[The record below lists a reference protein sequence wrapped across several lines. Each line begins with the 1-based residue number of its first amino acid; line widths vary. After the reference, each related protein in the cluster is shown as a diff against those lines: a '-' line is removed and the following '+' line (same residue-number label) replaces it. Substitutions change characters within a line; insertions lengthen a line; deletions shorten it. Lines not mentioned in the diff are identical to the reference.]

1 MPTVITENRTIAF
14 AVQAWLAVWIE
25 QHSLRQWQRVLS
37 AMWSS
42 WLRAF
47 KVVPCSYRRTTSF
60 LKEGMYS
67 FGMIVLPLY
76 PIRKSFQVNT
86 RYSDNTADFPLQRR
100 TTKQE
105 VKKHESERSVLF
117 LHPRQTSFRQN
128 RPFHITRFPASKRTS
143 PYVRHASV
151 LADYKSNHDQM
162 LIFFRKQYGRYRNF
176 PVRCM
181 ISYDFLKIYS
191 LLINFAADVI

>member
-1 MPTVITENRTIAF
+1 MPTVITENGTIAF

-25 QHSLRQWQRVLS
+25 Q
-37 AMWSS
+37 
-42 WLRAF
+42 
-47 KVVPCSYRRTTSF
+47 
-60 LKEGMYS
+60 YS

-105 VKKHESERSVLF
+105 VKKQESERSVLF

-128 RPFHITRFPASKRTS
+128 RPFPIARFPASERTS
-143 PYVRHASV
+143 PYVRQANV

>member
-1 MPTVITENRTIAF
+1 M
-14 AVQAWLAVWIE
+14 AVWIE

-42 WLRAF
+42 RLRAF
-47 KVVPCSYRRTTSF
+47 KAVPCSYRRTTSF

-100 TTKQE
+100 TAKQE
-105 VKKHESERSVLF
+105 VKKHEFERSVLF

-128 RPFHITRFPASKRTS
+128 RPFPIARFPASKRTS

-162 LIFFRKQYGRYRNF
+162 LIFFRKQYGRYRNS

>member
-1 MPTVITENRTIAF
+1 MPTVITENGTIAF

-25 QHSLRQWQRVLS
+25 QYSLRQWQRVLS

-42 WLRAF
+42 RLRAF
-47 KVVPCSYRRTTSF
+47 KVIPCSYRRTTSF

-105 VKKHESERSVLF
+105 VKKQESERSVLF

-143 PYVRHASV
+143 PYVRQASV

>member
-1 MPTVITENRTIAF
+1 MVGRLDRTVFFAPMATGTERNVEFLA
-14 AVQAWLAVWIE
+14 ACVQSGPLFI
-25 QHSLRQWQRVLS
+25 S
-37 AMWSS
+37 ADDFLFKGRDVFFWHDCTSIIPNPQIISS
-42 WLRAF
+42 
-47 KVVPCSYRRTTSF
+47 K
-60 LKEGMYS
+60 
-67 FGMIVLPLY
+67 
-76 PIRKSFQVNT
+76 T
-86 RYSDNTADFPLQRR
+86 RYSDNIADFPLQRR

-143 PYVRHASV
+143 PYVRQASV

>member
-1 MPTVITENRTIAF
+1 MATGTARNVELLAAR
-14 AVQAWLAVWIE
+14 VQSGPLFISADDFLFKGRGVFF
-25 QHSLRQWQRVLS
+25 WQDCTS
-37 AMWSS
+37 IIPNPQIISS
-42 WLRAF
+42 
-47 KVVPCSYRRTTSF
+47 K
-60 LKEGMYS
+60 
-67 FGMIVLPLY
+67 
-76 PIRKSFQVNT
+76 T

-117 LHPRQTSFRQN
+117 LHPRQN

-143 PYVRHASV
+143 PYVRQASV

>member
-1 MPTVITENRTIAF
+1 MPTVITENGTIAF

-25 QHSLRQWQRVLS
+25 QDSLRQWQRVLR

-42 WLRAF
+42 RLRAF
-47 KVVPCSYRRTTSF
+47 KLIPCSYRRMTSS
-60 LKEGMYS
+60 LKEGVYS
-67 FGMIVLPLY
+67 FGRIVLPLY
-76 PIRKSFQVNT
+76 PLRKSFQVNT

-105 VKKHESERSVLF
+105 VKKHESERSVPL
-117 LHPRQTSFRQN
+117 LHSRQTSFRQN

-143 PYVRHASV
+143 PYVRQASV

>member
-1 MPTVITENRTIAF
+1 MPTVITENGTIAF

-25 QHSLRQWQRVLS
+25 QYSLRQWQRVLG
-37 AMWSS
+37 AMRSS
-42 WLRAF
+42 RLRAF
-47 KVVPCSYRRTTSF
+47 KVVPCSYRRTASF

-105 VKKHESERSVLF
+105 VKKQESERSVLF

-128 RPFHITRFPASKRTS
+128 FPFPIARFPASERTS
-143 PYVRHASV
+143 PYVRQANV

>member
-1 MPTVITENRTIAF
+1 MATGTARNVELLTVH
-14 AVQAWLAVWIE
+14 VQADTLFISADDFLFKGRGVFF
-25 QHSLRQWQRVLS
+25 WQDHTS
-37 AMWSS
+37 IIPNPQIISS
-42 WLRAF
+42 
-47 KVVPCSYRRTTSF
+47 K
-60 LKEGMYS
+60 
-67 FGMIVLPLY
+67 
-76 PIRKSFQVNT
+76 T

-100 TTKQE
+100 TTKQA
-105 VKKHESERSVLF
+105 VKKQESARSVPF
-117 LHPRQTSFRQN
+117 LHSRQTSFRQN

-143 PYVRHASV
+143 PSVRQTSV

-181 ISYDFLKIYS
+181 ISCDFLKIYS

>member
-1 MPTVITENRTIAF
+1 MPTVITENGIIAF

-25 QHSLRQWQRVLS
+25 QYSLRQWQRVLS

-42 WLRAF
+42 RLRAF

-105 VKKHESERSVLF
+105 VKKQESERSVLF

-128 RPFHITRFPASKRTS
+128 FPFPIARFPASERTS
-143 PYVRHASV
+143 PYVRQANV

>member
-1 MPTVITENRTIAF
+1 MPTVITENGTIAF

-25 QHSLRQWQRVLS
+25 QYSLRQWQLVLS

-42 WLRAF
+42 WLRALKWSLVHIGGRLPF
-47 KVVPCSYRRTTSF
+47 KGRDVFFWHDCTSIIPNPQ
-60 LKEGMYS
+60 
-67 FGMIVLPLY
+67 IVSS
-76 PIRKSFQVNT
+76 KT
-86 RYSDNTADFPLQRR
+86 RYSDNTAVFPLQRR

-105 VKKHESERSVLF
+105 VKKQESERSVLF

-128 RPFHITRFPASKRTS
+128 FPFHITRFPASKRTS
-143 PYVRHASV
+143 PYVRQASV

>member
-1 MPTVITENRTIAF
+1 MPTVITENGTIAF

-25 QHSLRQWQRVLS
+25 QYSLRQWQLVLS

-42 WLRAF
+42 RLRAF
-47 KVVPCSYRRTTSF
+47 KVVPCSYRRTASF

-105 VKKHESERSVLF
+105 VKKQESERSVLF

-143 PYVRHASV
+143 PYVRQASV

-162 LIFFRKQYGRYRNF
+162 LIFFRRQYGRYRNF

>member
-1 MPTVITENRTIAF
+1 MIPF
-14 AVQAWLAVWIE
+14 
-25 QHSLRQWQRVLS
+25 S
-37 AMWSS
+37 
-42 WLRAF
+42 
-47 KVVPCSYRRTTSF
+47 SYRGKPLCPHAGRAVFHKAGPPGNRRACLFYTKTSA
-60 LKEGMYS
+60 S
-67 FGMIVLPLY
+67 NPQIVSS
-76 PIRKSFQVNT
+76 KT

-100 TTKQE
+100 ITKQE
-105 VKKHESERSVLF
+105 VKKQESERSILF

-128 RPFHITRFPASKRTS
+128 CPFHITRFPASKRTS
-143 PYVRHASV
+143 PYVRQASV

-176 PVRCM
+176 SVRCM

>member
-1 MPTVITENRTIAF
+1 MPTVITENGTIAF

-25 QHSLRQWQRVLS
+25 QYSLRQWQRVLS

-47 KVVPCSYRRTTSF
+47 KVVSCSYRRTTSF

-143 PYVRHASV
+143 PYVRQASV